1 MKKEYIK
8 PELEIVEFE
17 AEDVMS
23 TSGVLNVGKEGDGF
37 GDWKDTWGL

>member
-23 TSGVLNVGKEGDGF
+23 TSGVLNAGKKGDGF